1 MVSLDNFTI
10 WDRKDAALCG
20 VLFTFNF
27 IRDEFSLFRLILG
40 VLSESWLLLT
50 TRSIE
55 LIDYDEPKT

>member
-1 MVSLDNFTI
+1 M

-27 IRDEFSLFRLILG
+27 IRDEFILFRLILG